1 MVDFIKETLETW
13 GLDEYV
19 EKFKGNFYYLY
30 NYVLFLFFTVTVQYS
45 NFMHN
50 CNYLI
55 FPLI

>member
-30 NYVLFLFFTVTVQYS
+30 NYVLFLFFTVQYS

-50 CNYLI
+50 CNYLM